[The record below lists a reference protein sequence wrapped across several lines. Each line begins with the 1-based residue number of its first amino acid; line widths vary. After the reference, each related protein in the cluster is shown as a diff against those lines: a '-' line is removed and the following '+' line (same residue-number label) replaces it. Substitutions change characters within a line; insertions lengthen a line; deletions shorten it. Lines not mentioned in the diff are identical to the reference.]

1 MKVSVVNSKN
11 NGLLEGNSFPV
22 WLYEDPMPVDV
33 QWMVNVLGL
42 KTSWKEE
49 NLNSMQLWDSIVLST
64 GKVACK
70 LASFASDHESFS
82 LKKGKDSMQVYHKD
96 KMVSYGS
103 ACQASNK
110 KACDVEVRVRNNS
123 SGGLFKLNM
132 GNDVGELSKS
142 DKVKENWHSF
152 LKKKSLDVSKCGAK
166 LSCENK
172 SVLVDSGI
180 VDRMGLFLNSNFLKG
195 DRAILKSEGGSDFG
209 NPSRGVEESS
219 VSRKGVGSKGSSS
232 CAKEI
237 RSRINSL
244 KSDIGPNK
252 FQSNIGGEL
261 ISCSDNASKPYP
273 TITIP
278 VKWGDNDD
286 TIKYS
291 KRRNGRDYC
300 LVVKGY
306 GMKLRSSKNCL
317 NLSWN
322 LEKEISKVIDFGIAV
337 GFDFNDKEVKMADI
351 IDKAYS
357 KLMGIKLKMANAQ

>member
-1 MKVSVVNSKN
+1 MASNGEGRVYVHKASNEGSRSFVEVVK
-11 NGLLEGNSFPV
+11 GNQSGCINI
-22 WLYEDPMPVDV
+22 DV
-33 QWMVNVLGL
+33 VGDE
-42 KTSWKEE
+42 K
-49 NLNSMQLWDSIVLST
+49 LWDSVVLST

-209 NPSRGVEESS
+209 NPSRGVEESL
-219 VSRKGVGSKGSSS
+219 VSRKWVGSKGSSS

-252 FQSNIGGEL
+252 FQSNIGREL
-261 ISCSDNASKPYP
+261 ISCSDNASKVLLLNKDIKKMPLSSGLITVSEQTV
-273 TITIP
+273 TITRGS
-278 VKWGDNDD
+278 VAG
-286 TIKYS
+286 
-291 KRRNGRDYC
+291 
-300 LVVKGY
+300 
-306 GMKLRSSKNCL
+306 
-317 NLSWN
+317 
-322 LEKEISKVIDFGIAV
+322 
-337 GFDFNDKEVKMADI
+337 
-351 IDKAYS
+351 
-357 KLMGIKLKMANAQ
+357 